1 MCRLAK
7 KLANLPRHLILT
19 YNTSVQVYSTA
30 DSLLVRRIE
39 LPVTNSENGGY
50 ITASVLSRTS
60 TDHIWVASTDGQI
73 WNIDWKTGAGA
84 DTPLTIDAKILDMAL
99 DSVELKE
106 GKIDILLVLQQLD
119 GSRAQ
124 LVAYDHNALATKSGK
139 LLHTLE
145 ATTGLVRSTAGG
157 RFVAAATG
165 ATLHM
170 GMPRKSPG
178 DAPTTLATLAY
189 RFYSF
194 EAPDLIA
201 CLDLQASIR
210 ITKKGREE
218 LQQVDLVL
226 GGARG
231 AIYLYSDIASK
242 VGEGSNSKAG
252 VIQPRKQHWHR
263 NAVHSVKWSLDGM
276 PSFSLNRRRR

>member
-1 MCRLAK
+1 M
-7 KLANLPRHLILT
+7 
-19 YNTSVQVYSTA
+19 YSTA

-50 ITASVLSRTS
+50 ITAAVLSRTS

-84 DTPLTIDAKILDMAL
+84 DTPLAIDAKILDMTL
-99 DSVELKE
+99 DLVELKG
-106 GKIDILLVLQQLD
+106 GKVDILLVLQQLD

-145 ATTGLVRSTAGG
+145 GTTGLVRSTAGG
-157 RFVAAATG
+157 QFVAAATG

-170 GMPRKSPG
+170 GMLRKSSG
-178 DAPTTLATLAY
+178 DAHTTLATLAY

-201 CLDLQASIR
+201 CLDLQASTR

-276 PSFSLNRRRR
+276 PSFSLIRYHR